1 MKVVTF
7 TIALVS
13 IFLILGSVS
22 VSESILWDL
31 IITAELEK
39 NPLEAG
45 EIPVIVGS
53 VVDHAS
59 KPVVNAEVKLRFGI
73 NSGTTYTDS
82 TGYFKYESELGAEPG
97 HYIVNITATNEDGKM
112 GMTSLTYKVEGTA
125 EPTPENLFGV
135 YTVAPPF
142 SISLSEEDMKN
153 NPIAYKIFL
162 HKLKL
167 EQQLADVEQGQAE
180 SNDWQLFIEEQRRI
194 AAEKL
199 EADIVED
206 NPGYGV
212 YSGWRLDAFLD
223 KFDFNDPLKILFST
237 QLNYTLQKFDDARNA
252 MLTVIENGGTW
263 EEARQAYLD
272 AASVSRAELEIINEN
287 LNENLNE
294 NTNSTNNEEP

>member
-7 TIALVS
+7 AIALVS

-22 VSESILWDL
+22 VSEAILWDL

-45 EIPVIVGS
+45 EFPVIVGS

-73 NSGTTYTDS
+73 NSATTYTDS
-82 TGYFKYESELGAEPG
+82 TGYFKHESEHGAEPG
-97 HYIVNITATNEDGKM
+97 HYIVNITATTEDGKM
-112 GMTSLTYKVEGTA
+112 GMKSLTYQVKGTVEQTA
-125 EPTPENLFGV
+125 ENLFGI
-135 YTVAPPF
+135 YTVASPF
-142 SISLSEEDMKN
+142 SISLSVEDMKN
-153 NPIAYKIFL
+153 DPIAYKIFL

-167 EQQLADVEQGQAE
+167 EQQLAEVEQSQAE
-180 SNDWQLFIEEQRRI
+180 SNEYQLFIEEQRRI

-199 EADIVED
+199 EADISKE
-206 NPGYGV
+206 NPGYGI
-212 YSGWRLDAFLD
+212 YSGWRLDVFLD

-237 QLNYTLQKFDDARNA
+237 QLNYTLQKFDEGRNA

-263 EEARQAYLD
+263 EEARQAYLE
-272 AASVSRAELEIINEN
+272 AASTSRAELEILSEN
-287 LNENLNE
+287 LDEDLNE

>member
-1 MKVVTF
+1 VKVVTF

-22 VSESILWDL
+22 VSEAILWDL

-73 NSGTTYTDS
+73 NSATTYTDS
-82 TGYFKYESELGAEPG
+82 TGYFKYESEQGAEPG
-97 HYIVNITATNEDGKM
+97 HYIVNITATSEEGKM
-112 GMTSLTYKVEGTA
+112 GMKSITYHVKGTV
-125 EPTPENLFGV
+125 EPTAENLFGV

-142 SISLSEEDMKN
+142 SISLSVEDMKK

-167 EQQLADVEQGQAE
+167 EQQLAEVKQSQAE
-180 SNDWQLFIEEQRRI
+180 SNEFQLFIEEQRGI

-199 EADIVED
+199 EVDILKE
-206 NPGYGV
+206 NPGSGI
-212 YSGWRLDAFLD
+212 YSGWKLDTFLG

-237 QLNYTLQKFDDARNA
+237 QLNYTLQKFDEARNA

-263 EEARQAYLD
+263 EEARQAYLE
-272 AASVSRAELEIINEN
+272 AASTSRAELEIINEN

-294 NTNSTNNEEP
+294 NTNSTNNEAP